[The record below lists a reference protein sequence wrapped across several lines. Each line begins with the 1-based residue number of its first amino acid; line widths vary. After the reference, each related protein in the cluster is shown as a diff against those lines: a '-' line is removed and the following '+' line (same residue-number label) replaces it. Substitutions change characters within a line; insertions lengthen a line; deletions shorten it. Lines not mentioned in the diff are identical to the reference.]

1 MLSRLDRRT
10 KSGRLMR
17 KIEGDLASDLGGEPT
32 TAERLLIQATA
43 VKAVRL
49 ALLSEKLLEGDEPG
63 EDGHHALAWFNS
75 MRLDLV
81 ALGLQRRAK
90 LVTPTHLADHF
101 SRPYQPAVA
110 AE

>member
-1 MLSRLDRRT
+1 
-10 KSGRLMR
+10 MR
-17 KIEGDLASDLGGEPT
+17 KVEADLTSDVGGDPS
-32 TAERLLIQATA
+32 TAERLLIQAAA
-43 VKAVRL
+43 VKATRV
-49 ALLSEKLLEGDEPG
+49 ALLSEKLLEGGEPG
-63 EDGHHALAWFNS
+63 EDGHHALAWLNS